1 MTMSSIKFNKRFG
14 GKKQLGQGMTEY
26 IIIVALVA
34 IAAIGV
40 YSAFVRT
47 LQDEVAQIT
56 NGVAG
61 DTPGRRKP
69 AWRPPTRARKWVWT
83 PTGRMSRTSNPSP
96 SPCDQ
101 SGGRLAAALFL

>member
-1 MTMSSIKFNKRFG
+1 MNSINFNKRIG

-40 YSAFVRT
+40 YSAFGHT
-47 LQDEVAQIT
+47 LQGQVAQIT

-61 DTPGRRKP
+61 NTGGVATNKNVSDQGATS
-69 AWRPPTRARKWVWT
+69 ATNDAARNEGMDVY
-83 PTGRMSRTSNPSP
+83 GQNVV
-96 SPCDQ
+96 Q
-101 SGGRLAAALFL
+101 Q

>member
-1 MTMSSIKFNKRFG
+1 MNSSKFNKRIG

-40 YSAFVRT
+40 YSAFGRT
-47 LQDEVAQIT
+47 LQAQVAQIT

-61 DTPGRRKP
+61 NTGGVRSKRRP
-69 AWRPPTRARKWVWT
+69 MAAAFLWRARSAC
-83 PTGRMSRTSNPSP
+83 SRRRT
-96 SPCDQ
+96 
-101 SGGRLAAALFL
+101 

>member
-1 MTMSSIKFNKRFG
+1 MNSIKFNKRIG

-40 YSAFVRT
+40 YSAFGRT
-47 LQDEVAQIT
+47 LQAQVAQIT

-61 DTPGRRKP
+61 STSGVSTNKGVATTEAGKATTDAGKAVGLDTYGQN
-69 AWRPPTRARKWVWT
+69 VV
-83 PTGRMSRTSNPSP
+83 
-96 SPCDQ
+96 DQ
-101 SGGRLAAALFL
+101 

>member
-1 MTMSSIKFNKRFG
+1 MNSINFNKRIG

-40 YSAFVRT
+40 YSAFGRT
-47 LQDEVAQIT
+47 LQTQVAEIT

-61 DTPGRRKP
+61 N
-69 AWRPPTRARKWVWT
+69 
-83 PTGRMSRTSNPSP
+83 TGGVTSNK
-96 SPCDQ
+96 
-101 SGGRLAAALFL
+101 AAATAEAGVATTDAAKKVGLDTYGQNVVDQ